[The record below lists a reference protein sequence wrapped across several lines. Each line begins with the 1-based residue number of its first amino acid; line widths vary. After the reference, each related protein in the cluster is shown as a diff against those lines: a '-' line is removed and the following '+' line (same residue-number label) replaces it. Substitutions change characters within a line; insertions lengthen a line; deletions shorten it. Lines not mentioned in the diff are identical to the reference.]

1 MNYQQLNEILDIFK
15 DIPDAGRRDKAVQL
29 MLQTASDSITLERLQ
44 SITSFDGKEQDN
56 EEVFWKFSAKES
68 NS

>member
-15 DIPDAGRRDKAVQL
+15 DIPDTGRRDKAVQL

-44 SITSFDGKEQDN
+44 SITSFDDKEQDN